1 MFSEEFQMTI
11 ETLDL
16 NEAVGGVP
24 NSPLPLVIYRNI
36 IPVETKDPASWLEQC
51 FTAHQW
57 PPQWRYIIYPFTH
70 FHAETH
76 ELLGVY
82 AGQAQVQF
90 GGETGPVL
98 PLTVGDVVLIP
109 AGVGHKA
116 VKAEEGFMVVG
127 AYPPGMSAD
136 LCRDD
141 PAKLAAVRQRIAKVP
156 LPATDPITGDRG
168 GITTLWHNP
177 EQA

>member
-1 MFSEEFQMTI
+1 MTI
-11 ETLDL
+11 ETFIL
-16 NEAVGGVP
+16 NAAAGGVP
-24 NSPLPLVIYRNI
+24 NSPLPLVIYRNV
-36 IPVETKDPASWLEQC
+36 IPPETNDPALWLEGH
-51 FTAHQW
+51 FAAHHW
-57 PPQWRYIIYPFTH
+57 PAQWRYIIYPFTH

-82 AGQAQVQF
+82 AGSARVQF
-90 GGETGPVL
+90 GGESGPI
-98 PLTVGDVVLIP
+98 LTLSLGDAVLIP

-116 VKAEEGFMVVG
+116 VQSDESFMVVG

-136 LCRDD
+136 LCRDV
-141 PAKLAAVRQRIAKVP
+141 PARLAMARRRVAKVP
-156 LPATDPITGDRG
+156 LPAYDPISGDHG

>member
-1 MFSEEFQMTI
+1 MTI

-116 VKAEEGFMVVG
+116 VKSEEGFMVVG